1 MRHFGYAVGTDV
13 ADTATFID
21 SVFVY
26 GFMYFAVVTSSGA
39 KQVYKAQRVDLTNGN
54 I

>member
-1 MRHFGYAVGTDV
+1 MKHFGYAVGTDV
-13 ADTATFID
+13 TDTATFID

-26 GFMYFAVVTSSGA
+26 GFMYFAVAGNTQ
-39 KQVYKAQRVDLTNGN
+39 QVYKAQRVDLTNGN